1 MTARR
6 STPLIVWPLLMAA
19 LLTACGGGESIGVS
33 VSAVNYTERGIRYF
47 SVHRPGDAKRSAV
60 GMSIRPYGAGGVTC
74 CVPLPEQWHEGL
86 EVVLTISPA
95 LEGDTTDEIREDYIR
110 RRDNGTLDLERTVAV
125 PRYGDPDRA
134 TLWLQALP
142 GGRYA
147 VVVSEVDPPHEDW
160 PGEIRGW
167 PQPSDAYRRK
177 LIDQRLE
184 EIRGTLERTRKN
196 LALAKSGNQ
205 ETFDRYW
212 KIDMR
217 LVPEDLEGYTGPED
231 VKYKKYLID
240 TLERGISHSKRR
252 IRKLQ
257 EARP

>member
-1 MTARR
+1 MTVRH
-6 STPLIVWPLLMAA
+6 TLPLIVWPLLMAA
-19 LLTACGGGESIGVS
+19 LLTACGGGDTIGVS

-74 CVPLPEQWHEGL
+74 CVPLPRQWHEGL
-86 EVVLTISPA
+86 EVVVTVRPSLV
-95 LEGDTTDEIREDYIR
+95 GDSYEERQQNYVE

-167 PQPSDAYRRK
+167 PQPSEAYRTK
-177 LIDQRLE
+177 LINRRMKLVEDRIKHTKSCMADPKPCLINNEGTVTEAMERWERRLAKDQAYIRRLE
-184 EIRGTLERTRKN
+184 
-196 LALAKSGNQ
+196 A
-205 ETFDRYW
+205 
-212 KIDMR
+212 
-217 LVPEDLEGYTGPED
+217 
-231 VKYKKYLID
+231 
-240 TLERGISHSKRR
+240 SK
-252 IRKLQ
+252 
-257 EARP
+257 P